1 MGNRS
6 LVPLR
11 LVCLT
16 SQSALSPE
24 GSGSGLDKT
33 ILYIYP
39 LIDLY
44 LFYFIRKWVLF
55 CWLLFLFGIS
65 FLFLFGII
73 LPDD

>member
-44 LFYFIRKWVLF
+44 ICFTKAE
-55 CWLLFLFGIS
+55 S
-65 FLFLFGII
+65 
-73 LPDD
+73 